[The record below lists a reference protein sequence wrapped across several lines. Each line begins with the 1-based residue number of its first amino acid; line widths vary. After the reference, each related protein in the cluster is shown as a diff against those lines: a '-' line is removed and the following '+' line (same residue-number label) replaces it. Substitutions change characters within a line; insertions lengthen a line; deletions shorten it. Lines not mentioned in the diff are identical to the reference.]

1 MQRSAPLE
9 DRAVLARIARCT
21 GAVTLEDIARLL
33 GQGVAWVRDQLKAHD
48 LEETANGVAAAAA
61 LFLLLWHVPQ
71 SEIEAALG
79 KFRRAL
85 PDAVRTEVVTI
96 ALPVYLVRALER
108 MAEDA
113 AAAGERLTASIEPY
127 VTEQLLGL
135 IDVETVERAIP
146 GAGFA
151 LGFPHHRE

>member
-1 MQRSAPLE
+1 MQRSAPLGN
-9 DRAVLARIARCT
+9 RAVLARIARCK
-21 GAVTLEDIARLL
+21 GAVTVADIARLL
-33 GQGVAWVRDQLKAHD
+33 GQRPVWVQAQLAAHD
-48 LEETANGVAAAAA
+48 LQETADGVSASDA

-79 KFRRAL
+79 RERRVL

-108 MAEDA
+108 MAQDA
-113 AAAGERLTASIEPY
+113 ATAGERLTASIEPY

-135 IDVETVERAIP
+135 IDEETVERAIP

-151 LGFPHHRE
+151 LRFPHHRE